1 LRQSTLHL
9 LENCQ
14 IIQAQAPDAPHF
26 RPSPRGLGAAMAPAG
41 DGDAPQDVQNG
52 PAAPAAQQ
60 QQQQQ
65 QEPAKPVKRYRRAEL
80 DEEENNLLLE
90 DGEDE

>member
-1 LRQSTLHL
+1 
-9 LENCQ
+9 
-14 IIQAQAPDAPHF
+14 
-26 RPSPRGLGAAMAPAG
+26 MAPAG

-52 PAAPAAQQ
+52 PAAPAA
-60 QQQQQ
+60 QQQQ